1 MTSSGKVRI
10 YELSKDLGLENKDV
24 LEAAD
29 KLSIAAKSH
38 SSSISDDEAAAIR
51 GLIKG
56 NGKPAAQGPVK
67 PSEPPKAILSLKKA
81 STSDS
86 PAAPQAAAPAAAS
99 APVAPLKAPVAPPRP
114 SAPPK
119 PPERESQ
126 AAAPVVAPARPAAAS
141 PAKAPAAAAPPSPKP
156 PGVKPEVV
164 ATKPAMASKPALAG
178 KPAVPAKVSAPAKPA
193 APAKPVVIVTKPA
206 VIASKPAP
214 GAAKPAGPAKPTLIA
229 TKPAAAAP
237 AKAKADAPPAPARA
251 GQPQAQTLVSRGP
264 APSPRK
270 PETPAPR
277 PATSPRPTP
286 PGSTAPAPRSS
297 APPARPTVQPQRPT
311 TPVSRSS
318 GAGAKPQLVGRP
330 QPGQPSQASPSGGGS
345 RPAPPSGRPSLSQRP
360 SPGAPVRPGA
370 APPIRAGAPIRLG
383 QPGKPGSPPSRPEG
397 IPLELVGKPIRR
409 DAAGPAG
416 AGGNRPAPPG
426 PIRPGMPQGMR
437 KPVAPGELMQL
448 HKPGARPIAAP
459 PRRPGGPTEAG
470 GTADAPVRP
479 TATPPSAPR
488 RPGFRTPQPPGST
501 KARRPDWDDSAK
513 LEALRSRSPQKQR
526 QKVHIIGENDDALT
540 AETGGFAG
548 EQEALVLQ
556 ASLARPMKPK
566 RGPVAAVKPTAAMRK
581 RKKETTRQRQR
592 RRAMELRA
600 SREAKQVRPDMLIVP
615 EGNLTVQELA
625 DRLGVESSEIIK
637 SLFFKGIIATVTQT
651 LDLSTIETVSEE
663 FGVPVLE
670 DDVQE
675 AAKKTV
681 EMIEESDLAH
691 LIRRPPV
698 VTVMGHVDHGK
709 TSLLDA
715 IRKTRV
721 AAGEAGGITQH
732 IGAYQVEIPHAGE
745 IRKITFLDTPG
756 HEAFT
761 AMRARGTKVTD
772 VAVLVVAADDGVR
785 PQTLE
790 AISHARA
797 AEVPIVVAINKIDK
811 EGASAERVKQ
821 ELSGQGLVA
830 EDWGGDVVMV
840 PVSAL
845 KGLNIDKLLEM
856 ILLVTEVEDLQANP
870 DRMAKGTVIEAHLDK
885 AKGPVATLLIQNG
898 TLRAGD
904 VVAAGHVLGKVK
916 ALMDDTGKRVKE
928 SGPSCAVEA
937 LGFSEV
943 PTAGDEFEVYV
954 DEKTARAVVGDRAT
968 EARATRLAQQMASRR
983 VSLAS
988 MSGQASEG
996 HLKELNLILKADV
1009 QGSVEAILGS
1019 LEQLPQ
1025 DEVQVRVLLSAPGE
1039 ITETDV
1045 DLAAASGAVVVGF
1058 NTSMASGAR
1067 RAADAT
1073 GVDVRDYDVIY
1084 KLLEDIQMAMEGLLE
1099 PELVEEI
1106 LGEAEVRAVFNIGK
1120 SAVAGCYVTNG
1131 KLQRNCKVRV
1141 HRGKEKVFEGD
1152 LDSVRRNKD
1161 DVKEVATGFECGIG
1175 CDRFANW
1182 KEGDRVEAYKLV
1194 TQRRTLST

>member
-214 GAAKPAGPAKPTLIA
+214 GAAKPAGPAKPILIA